1 MEINIKKD
9 LLDRVILFNRREVQ
23 LRFLE
28 KELYL
33 ELFKLCPEYFDVI
46 QPIEVLDK
54 NIKPR
59 KWSDIFE
66 ETPLFKISK
75 KK

>member
-1 MEINIKKD
+1 MEVIIKKD
-9 LLDRVILFNRREVQ
+9 LLDTIIMFNRQEIQ
-23 LRFLE
+23 LRFLD
-28 KELYL
+28 KSQYLKLYST
-33 ELFKLCPEYFDVI
+33 CPEYFDVI
-46 QPIEVLDK
+46 EPIEVLDK
-54 NIKPR
+54 NIKSR